1 MKKRKLGTSNIY
13 VSEISCGCMSLDVK
27 SIKSELLLKQAF
39 DSGITFYDTAD
50 LYQYGENEKLIGRA
64 LKEVRNKVIIAT
76 KVGNEWTDTH
86 SNWRWNPTKKYILYA
101 VEESLKRLNTE
112 YIDLYQLH
120 GGTID
125 DPIDESI
132 EAFEILKEQGKI
144 REYGISSIRPNVIRK
159 WLDNSNM
166 VSVMMQYSIFDR
178 RPEEEMIDALMQ
190 KNVSMIARGTL
201 SKGLLVGRNAKAYL
215 GYSKHQV
222 ERLQLELSTLGNELS
237 SSIQFVLNQPI
248 IASALVGIRTP
259 KQLESIISASYVNIS
274 ESKLA
279 RLSNMLPLLNYENH
293 R

>member
-1 MKKRKLGTSNIY
+1 
-13 VSEISCGCMSLDVK
+13 MSLDVK

-86 SNWRWNPTKKYILYA
+86 SNWRWNPTKKYILHA